1 MFVKSPTRNRWWLFA
16 GVFVMLALFFIAPD
30 LMAEEA
36 ADAGDDAP
44 IDASKS
50 LLDKI
55 VAGGWFMLPIGLL
68 SVATIT
74 LYVFNALQTTKG
86 KFVPKA
92 LQHQILQLMS
102 EVRVRSAIETA
113 AANPSFFGR
122 MMATALPNV
131 DATDP
136 ETLGRESVEDAIAD
150 FTVRETG
157 SYMTWIT
164 YLSVIAQMAP
174 MMGLMGTVWG
184 MVGAFEVLGVG
195 KADPSDLAAKISV
208 ALMTT
213 LGGLVVALPSIFG
226 YYLYKNRLNSMVK
239 EAHKSAAD
247 AIDAAI
253 ATVNADQQLAK
264 VPEGLAE

>member
-1 MFVKSPTRNRWWLFA
+1 MLLKKPTRTRWWLIA
-16 GVFVMLALFFIAPD
+16 GIIAITAIFITAPE
-30 LMAEEA
+30 LVAQEAAEGAEEEI
-36 ADAGDDAP
+36 P
-44 IDASKS
+44 ERS

-55 VAGGWFMLPIGLL
+55 IAGGGFMIPIGLL

-86 KFVPKA
+86 KFVPKM
-92 LQHQILQLMS
+92 LQAQILQLMG

-136 ETLGRESVEDAIAD
+136 ETLGREAVEDAIAD
-150 FTVRETG
+150 FTVRETSG
-157 SYMTWIT
+157 YMTWIT

-195 KADPSDLAAKISV
+195 KADPSDLAGKISV

-226 YYLYKNRLNSMVK
+226 YYLYKNRLNAMVK
-239 EAHKSAAD
+239 EAHKSAGD